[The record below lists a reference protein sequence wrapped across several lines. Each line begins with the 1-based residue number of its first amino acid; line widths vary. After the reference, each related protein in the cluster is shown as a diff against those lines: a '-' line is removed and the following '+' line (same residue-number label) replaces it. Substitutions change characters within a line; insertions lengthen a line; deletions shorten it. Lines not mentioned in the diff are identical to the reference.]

1 MEKTQQSQ
9 SLAKASQ
16 TDGVACL
23 NYAALT
29 LQERDSQG
37 IYKPTAPEQIR
48 RYGISISRANKQ
60 DGAYL
65 RALVSRELFALM
77 RAVKVNKTFESEQ
90 DIYQCAEDIIDE
102 FRSLNVE
109 EVIHVFGQIR
119 RGKID
124 LYGRLDT
131 PTICAAL
138 REYDVNTACEF
149 REKHYREAIE
159 QDALRAPLFEELIAS
174 MPELKPTFA
183 EILQRRPKLTPQQR
197 EEIRERD
204 KARWQQNGQH

>member
-1 MEKTQQSQ
+1 
-9 SLAKASQ
+9 
-16 TDGVACL
+16 L

-29 LQERDSQG
+29 LPERDSQG
-37 IYKPTAPEQIR
+37 ILKPTAPEQIR
-48 RYGISISRANKQ
+48 RYGISISRANKE
-60 DGAYL
+60 DGAFL
-65 RALVSRELFALM
+65 RALISRELFALM
-77 RAVKVNKTFESEQ
+77 RAVKVNKTFESED

-109 EVIHVFGQIR
+109 EVKHVFGQIR

-159 QDALRAPLFEELIAS
+159 SEALRTPLFEELIAS
-174 MPELKPTFA
+174 LPEVKPTFA
-183 EILQRRPKLTPQQR
+183 EILKRRSKLTPEQR
-197 EEIRERD
+197 EEIRQRD
-204 KARWQQNGQH
+204 KERCQQNGQH